1 MSESTDI
8 YKISVLVYTGNMGKN
23 AVKLS
28 SELIDSVTPFLNEL
42 GLTNDQVN
50 AYLYLLHLGKSSVMN
65 LSSAMGSG
73 RTRLY
78 PILESLVDL
87 QIVKVD
93 QQHYGTTYE
102 ALNPASLDCLVT
114 KKETEAHRLRNEI
127 DNITEK
133 LTSLSG
139 TTNGVSKVIE
149 YRGID
154 GLKQINFNQTKAQD
168 YVYVYELAHLD
179 EHETMP
185 QSFVDRMRRMTYENN
200 ITTYDLSNNKDWE
213 FVRMPTNPK
222 GLFQKASY
230 IPKEIFEI
238 KVETYVYND
247 VIAYLGYDKDE
258 PFGIE
263 IYNKELVEQQ
273 KQIFKILKRHKRKF
287 RRNRFRCF
295 NCLLLLF

>member
-102 ALNPASLDCLVT
+102 ALNPASLDFLVT

-213 FVRMPTNPK
+213 FVRMPINPK

-273 KQIFKILKRHKRKF
+273 KQIFKILWSMGTEVK
-287 RRNRFRCF
+287 
-295 NCLLLLF
+295 NCDV

>member
-102 ALNPASLDCLVT
+102 ALNPASLDFLVT

-273 KQIFKILKRHKRKF
+273 KQIFKILWSMGTEVK
-287 RRNRFRCF
+287 
-295 NCLLLLF
+295 NCDV

>member
-102 ALNPASLDCLVT
+102 ALNPASLDFLVT

-200 ITTYDLSNNKDWE
+200 ITTYDLSNNKDWG

-273 KQIFKILKRHKRKF
+273 KQIFKILWSMGTEVK
-287 RRNRFRCF
+287 
-295 NCLLLLF
+295 NCDV

>member
-102 ALNPASLDCLVT
+102 ALNPASLDFLVT

-185 QSFVDRMRRMTYENN
+185 QSFVDRMRRMTYVNN
-200 ITTYDLSNNKDWE
+200 ITSYDLSNNKDWE

-273 KQIFKILKRHKRKF
+273 KQIFKILWSMGTEVK
-287 RRNRFRCF
+287 
-295 NCLLLLF
+295 NCDV

>member
-102 ALNPASLDCLVT
+102 ALNPASLDFLVT
-114 KKETEAHRLRNEI
+114 KKETEAHRLRNET

-273 KQIFKILKRHKRKF
+273 KQIFKILWSMGTEVK
-287 RRNRFRCF
+287 
-295 NCLLLLF
+295 NCDV

>member
-23 AVKLS
+23 AVNLS

-102 ALNPASLDCLVT
+102 ALNPASLDFLVT
-114 KKETEAHRLRNEI
+114 KKETEAHRQY
-127 DNITEK
+127 
-133 LTSLSG
+133 
-139 TTNGVSKVIE
+139 
-149 YRGID
+149 YR
-154 GLKQINFNQTKAQD
+154 KAHI
-168 YVYVYELAHLD
+168 A
-179 EHETMP
+179 
-185 QSFVDRMRRMTYENN
+185 
-200 ITTYDLSNNKDWE
+200 KW
-213 FVRMPTNPK
+213 
-222 GLFQKASY
+222 
-230 IPKEIFEI
+230 
-238 KVETYVYND
+238 ND
-247 VIAYLGYDKDE
+247 
-258 PFGIE
+258 
-263 IYNKELVEQQ
+263 
-273 KQIFKILKRHKRKF
+273 
-287 RRNRFRCF
+287 
-295 NCLLLLF
+295 

>member
-273 KQIFKILKRHKRKF
+273 KQIFKILWSMGTEVK
-287 RRNRFRCF
+287 
-295 NCLLLLF
+295 NCDV

>member
-102 ALNPASLDCLVT
+102 ALNPASLDFLVT

-139 TTNGVSKVIE
+139 STNGVSKVIE

-273 KQIFKILKRHKRKF
+273 KQIFKILWSMGTEVK
-287 RRNRFRCF
+287 
-295 NCLLLLF
+295 NCDV